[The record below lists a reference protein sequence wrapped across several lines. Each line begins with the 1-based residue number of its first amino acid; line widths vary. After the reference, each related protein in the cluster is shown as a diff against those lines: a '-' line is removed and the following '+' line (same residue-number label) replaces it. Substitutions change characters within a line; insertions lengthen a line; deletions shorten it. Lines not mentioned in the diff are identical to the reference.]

1 MKRFVSG
8 VLIVLATVSVHAAEP
23 GVKSTAGLSPEE
35 AAAGFVS
42 LFDGKTLAG
51 WQGDAG
57 IYVVEDGI
65 LVCKPGHYQ
74 RLSTAKEYGDF
85 AFRFEFRQQPGTE
98 GNNGIAIRSPL
109 RGTNIEIQ
117 IYNEHHPRA
126 PTLKPYQHHGSIYSL
141 VPAKTG
147 HMKPEGQWN
156 SEEILCQGS
165 KIKVTLNGAVIVDA
179 DLATL
184 GDAAKNQR
192 ARTKGYL
199 GLLGHHDRVEF
210 RNLRIKEL

>member
-1 MKRFVSG
+1 MKRFVFG
-8 VLIVLATVSVHAAEP
+8 VLIVLATVSVRAAEP
-23 GVKSTAGLSPEE
+23 GVAPTAGLPQEE
-35 AAAGFVS
+35 IAAGFVS

-51 WQGDAG
+51 WQGDAAL
-57 IYVVEDGI
+57 YVVEDGK
-65 LVCKPGHYQ
+65 LVCKRGHSK

-85 AFRFEFRQQPGTE
+85 VFRFEFRQQPGTE
-98 GNNGIAIRSPL
+98 GNNGIAIRSPQG
-109 RGTNIEIQ
+109 GTNIEIQ

-147 HMKPEGQWN
+147 HMKPEGEWN
-156 SEEILCQGS
+156 SEEIVCQGS

-179 DLATL
+179 DLADL

-192 ARTKGYL
+192 ARTKGFL
-199 GLLGHHDRVEF
+199 GLLGHHDHVEF